1 MQVLLKT
8 TGTKADNEIPVPPPQ
23 ESKSLNYDELYAT
36 PYQLPNSYTRFSQTV
51 EDCIS
56 CSYDMTVEDDEFLK
70 SFNAKRSAAQQLSE
84 DDFEYVMECF
94 EQTAD
99 DMTPY
104 ATVDKSI
111 VPYSDMLA
119 GLNKLENSKGVPH
132 AKDLYEYWKQRRQ
145 ACNGPLHPTV
155 KLELH
160 QESDEMDPYVCFRR
174 REVRQ
179 TRKTRARDVQSADK
193 LKRLRR
199 ELEDGRSLI
208 LESYQRE
215 LDKQELLRL
224 DKSVHETR
232 ASLKELKV
240 RLGIKTNDSDLLTMK
255 VSREYRDSRDVSTA
269 DAIVQEEQPVKI
281 SKPSHRTTE
290 SSSAQRGT
298 AAGALRLAP
307 PRTNTHSIDMELEL
321 LQDKRAQQDEEL
333 RRDILNKIQ
342 NHHHWNRNYVDLTK
356 EPLPPVRSPSRQPPF
371 RAVQAQYLITP
382 PASSA
387 SQESL
392 EEPTP
397 MDLDAT
403 MPFAAFQFKG
413 APSDENE
420 PPRFTYRRR
429 IGRLNRTWID
439 RRSQVPKTPP
449 RDGQVSDRWKYDQ
462 DDSEDDFLGRPVY
475 EVDPYDTR
483 CIRFRATIPLGFR
496 EGRGPQRPP
505 PALIQAHLEA
515 QQAAAQGGAGG
526 QLQQQVAARP
536 APSAP
541 RQEG

>member
-36 PYQLPNSYTRFSQTV
+36 PYQLPNSFTRFSQTV
-51 EDCIS
+51 EDCIA

-70 SFNAKRSAAQQLSE
+70 SFNAKRPAAQQLSE

-119 GLNKLENSKGVPH
+119 GLSKLENSKGVPH

-145 ACNGPLHPTV
+145 ACNGPLHPAV

-199 ELEDGRSLI
+199 ELEEGRSLI

-215 LDKQELLRL
+215 LDKLDMLRL
-224 DKSVHETR
+224 DKAVYETR

-240 RLGIKTNDSDLLTMK
+240 RLGIKTNDSDLLTIK
-255 VSREYRDSRDVSTA
+255 VSSEPRPRRASSNADV
-269 DAIVQEEQPVKI
+269 IVQEEQPVKI
-281 SKPSHRTTE
+281 NKPSHRTHE
-290 SSSAQRGT
+290 SSSAQRAA

-307 PRTNTHSIDMELEL
+307 PRAPAHALDMELEL
-321 LQDKRAQQDEEL
+321 LQEKRAQQDEEL
-333 RRDILNKIQ
+333 RRDIVNKIH

-356 EPLPPVRSPSRQPPF
+356 EPLPPVRSPSHQPPF
-371 RAVQAQYLITP
+371 RAVQAQYLMTP

-403 MPFAAFQFKG
+403 VPSAAFQFN
-413 APSDENE
+413 DENE
-420 PPRFTYRRR
+420 PPKFTYRRR

-439 RRSQVPKTPP
+439 RRSQIPKTPP
-449 RDGQVSDRWKYDQ
+449 RDAQMAERWKYDH
-462 DDSEDDFLGRPVY
+462 DDSEDECPGRPVY

-505 PALIQAHLEA
+505 PGMIQAHLEA
-515 QQAAAQGGAGG
+515 QQAAGQAGAGG
-526 QLQQQVAARP
+526 QVQQQGAARP
-536 APSAP
+536 APPAQRPES
-541 RQEG
+541 